1 MAIFPM
7 LRTLCLTPYMGTQ
20 GLDRSGTRLLD
31 PRLSSGRTERLCRTG
46 SSSMLDRPHSSLHIA
61 SLHDVAN
68 VADSIHMHISAHTRG
83 STTHPH
89 SVQSHIYS
97 CPCFHRYSRQNGF
110 KTSWP
115 LSGIQIGA
123 FPQGGHVICTPEGVK
138 HILKDAFDKYEKTH
152 MVQEPLSDF
161 LGNGIFTSDGK
172 IWQLHRKVA
181 VQMYVYVFA
190 LSSIH
195 CMIWCSSH

>member
-1 MAIFPM
+1 M
-7 LRTLCLTPYMGTQ
+7 
-20 GLDRSGTRLLD
+20 
-31 PRLSSGRTERLCRTG
+31 
-46 SSSMLDRPHSSLHIA
+46 
-61 SLHDVAN
+61 
-68 VADSIHMHISAHTRG
+68 
-83 STTHPH
+83 
-89 SVQSHIYS
+89 
-97 CPCFHRYSRQNGF
+97 
-110 KTSWP
+110 
-115 LSGIQIGA
+115 
-123 FPQGGHVICTPEGVK
+123 ICTPEGVK